1 MLEFKNVTKYFQDGN
16 QKIEAVK
23 PTTLKFNKNELIAII
38 GPSGSG
44 KSTFLT
50 MAGALQT
57 PSSGDIII
65 NNREVSQMSQKALA
79 NTRMQEIGFILQATN
94 LVPFL
99 TVKQQFKLLEKQK
112 KDVLSQTDYNQLMSQ
127 LNLEAIENKLPSEI
141 SGGQKQRVAIAKA
154 LYTKPSIILADEP
167 TASLDT
173 ENAMEVMKILK
184 EQTLDK
190 NKTCIV
196 VTHDERLTTYCDKVY
211 HMEDGALNLTYFL
224 EMKLA
229 LLVPCLVFLKYHF

>member
-1 MLEFKNVTKYFQDGN
+1 MLEFKNVTKSFKDGN
-16 QKIEAVK
+16 QTIEAVK
-23 PTTLKFNKNELIAII
+23 PTSLKFNKNELIAII

-57 PSSGDIII
+57 PTSGEIII
-65 NNREVSQMSQKALA
+65 NDKQVSQLSLKELA
-79 NTRMQEIGFILQATN
+79 KTRMQEIGFILQATN

-99 TVKQQFKLLEKQK
+99 NVKQQFKLLQKQK
-112 KDVLSQTDYNQLMSQ
+112 KDVLDEVSYNQLVKQ
-127 LNLEAIENKLPSEI
+127 LDIAVLENKLPSEI

-173 ENAMEVMKILK
+173 NNAMEVMKILK
-184 EQTLDK
+184 EQTMEQ

-196 VTHDERLTTYCDKVY
+196 VTHDERLTEYCDSVY
-211 HMEDGALNLTYFL
+211 HMEDGILTL
-224 EMKLA
+224 TQDNKA
-229 LLVPCLVFLKYHF
+229 

>member
-23 PTTLKFNKNELIAII
+23 PTSLKFNQKELIAII

-65 NNREVSQMSQKALA
+65 NGSEVSGMSQKALA
-79 NTRMQEIGFILQATN
+79 HTRMQEIGFILQATN

-99 TVKQQFKLLEKQK
+99 TVKQQFKLLKKQK
-112 KDVLSQTDYNQLMSQ
+112 KNVLSEDEYNQLMSQ
-127 LNLEAIENKLPSEI
+127 LNLESIENKLPSEI

-154 LYTKPSIILADEP
+154 LYTQPSIILADEP

-173 ENAMEVMKILK
+173 QNAMEVMKILK
-184 EQTLDK
+184 EQTLRK

-196 VTHDERLTTYCDKVY
+196 VTHDERLTSYCDKVY
-211 HMEDGALNLTYFL
+211 HMEDGVL
-224 EMKLA
+224 EQA
-229 LLVPCLVFLKYHF
+229 QI

>member
-1 MLEFKNVTKYFQDGN
+1 MLEFKNVTKSFKDGN
-16 QKIEAVK
+16 RTIEAVK
-23 PTTLKFNKNELIAII
+23 PTTLKFDKSELVGII

-57 PSSGDIII
+57 PSSGEIII
-65 NNREVSQMSQKALA
+65 NDKDITHLSQKQLA
-79 NTRMQEIGFILQATN
+79 STRMKDIGFILQATN

-99 TVKQQFKLLEKQK
+99 TVKQQFILLKKQK
-112 KDVLSQTDYNQLMSQ
+112 KDVLSDEELAHLLQQLGLTD
-127 LNLEAIENKLPSEI
+127 IENKLPSEI
-141 SGGQKQRVAIAKA
+141 SGGQKQRVAIVKA

-184 EQTLDK
+184 KRLK
-190 NKTCIV
+190 KCIRPV
-196 VTHDERLTTYCDKVY
+196 
-211 HMEDGALNLTYFL
+211 
-224 EMKLA
+224 
-229 LLVPCLVFLKYHF
+229 

>member
-1 MLEFKNVTKYFQDGN
+1 MLEFKNVTKSFKDGN
-16 QKIEAVK
+16 QRIEAVK
-23 PTTLKFNKNELIAII
+23 PTSLKFNKNELIAII

-57 PSSGDIII
+57 PTSGEIII
-65 NNREVSQMSQKALA
+65 NDKHVSQLSLKELA
-79 NTRMQEIGFILQATN
+79 KTRMQEIGFILQATN

-99 TVKQQFKLLEKQK
+99 NVKQQFKLLQNQK
-112 KDVLSQTDYNQLMSQ
+112 KDVLDEASYNQLVKQ
-127 LNLEAIENKLPSEI
+127 LDIAVLENKLPSEI

-173 ENAMEVMKILK
+173 NNAMEVMKILK
-184 EQTLDK
+184 EQTMEQ

-196 VTHDERLTTYCDKVY
+196 VTHDERLTEYCDSVY
-211 HMEDGALNLTYFL
+211 HMEDGMLTL
-224 EMKLA
+224 TQDNKS
-229 LLVPCLVFLKYHF
+229 

>member
-1 MLEFKNVTKYFQDGN
+1 MLEFKNVTKYFKDGN

-23 PTTLKFNKNELIAII
+23 PTTLKFNQNELVAII

-57 PSSGDIII
+57 PTSGNILI
-65 NNREVSQMSQKALA
+65 NGQEVTQRSQKALS
-79 NTRMQEIGFILQATN
+79 NIRMKEIGFILQATN

-99 TVKQQFKLLEKQK
+99 TVKQQFKLLEKRK
-112 KDVLSQTDYNQLMSQ
+112 KDVLNKTEYNQLMSQ
-127 LNLEAIENKLPSEI
+127 LNIDTIENKLPSEI

-173 ENAMEVMKILK
+173 KNAMEVMKILK
-184 EQTLDK
+184 EQALEK

-211 HMEDGALNLTYFL
+211 HMEDGI
-224 EMKLA
+224 
-229 LLVPCLVFLKYHF
+229 LKMT

>member
-1 MLEFKNVTKYFQDGN
+1 MLEFKNVTKSFKDGN
-16 QKIEAVK
+16 QTIEAVK
-23 PTTLKFNKNELIAII
+23 PTSLKFNKNELIAII

-57 PSSGDIII
+57 PTSGEIII
-65 NNREVSQMSQKALA
+65 NDKQVSQLSLKELA
-79 NTRMQEIGFILQATN
+79 KTRMQEIGFILQATN

-99 TVKQQFKLLEKQK
+99 NVKQQIKLLQKQK
-112 KDVLSQTDYNQLMSQ
+112 KDVLDEASYNQLVKQ
-127 LNLEAIENKLPSEI
+127 LDIAVLENKLPSEI

-173 ENAMEVMKILK
+173 NNAMEVMKILK
-184 EQTLDK
+184 EQTMEQ

-196 VTHDERLTTYCDKVY
+196 VTHDERLTEYCDSVY
-211 HMEDGALNLTYFL
+211 HMEDGMLTL
-224 EMKLA
+224 T
-229 LLVPCLVFLKYHF
+229 

>member
-65 NNREVSQMSQKALA
+65 NNKEVSQMSQKALA

-211 HMEDGALNLTYFL
+211 HMEDGALNLT
-224 EMKLA
+224 
-229 LLVPCLVFLKYHF
+229 